1 VDFIAFPVWIISYL
15 NSNLLQIMRKEEV
28 CEKEIICN
36 FLMELRIHTE
46 GSAPLCDPLSSMASS
61 ALLKGA
67 DGGSV
72 ILLLPRL
79 GSLAQRGEVSY
90 PYIIGGVGIQIK
102 ACPTPEL
109 PMPCRGLHLYVST
122 EPLNCGNLN

>member
-61 ALLKGA
+61 ALLKGQWEECPQQDA
-67 DGGSV
+67 LSSDSGGCFMV
-72 ILLLPRL
+72 KPALYTQTHLILTA
-79 GSLAQRGEVSY
+79 S
-90 PYIIGGVGIQIK
+90 
-102 ACPTPEL
+102 
-109 PMPCRGLHLYVST
+109 
-122 EPLNCGNLN
+122 